1 MDGRYVFFIEFVLF
15 ATLALGF
22 GVYQLWSVK
31 RDARRAADEKR
42 HAEAQKPQQQDAGS

>member
-31 RDARRAADEKR
+31 RESRRAAEQKA
-42 HAEAQKPQQQDAGS
+42 AEQRRAKGEP